1 MRHGGQILVHQLK
14 TQNCDRV
21 FTVPG
26 TNLIN
31 ILDGLYE
38 NAKLQTVTCRQQSA
52 ASIMAQ
58 AHGQLTEKPGIC
70 LVSGLEGA
78 INATIGLH
86 TAQANATPLI
96 LIVGL
101 PASTR
106 LNLGTTKD
114 INFISYFSNAAKYCA
129 IVDSAARIPE
139 FISRAW
145 HLSTSG
151 KPGPA
156 IIGIPVDIQEQR
168 AHIEDPKPARRGFSS
183 PSDHDMQEMQSMLE
197 RASRP
202 LMIVGGAGWSTETS
216 INVTKF
222 AENFDLP
229 IASAFRCLD
238 YINNH
243 HTHYVGHTGIGM
255 NPALAERIRNS
266 DLVIALGTE
275 LEDNTTDNSEILRT
289 PQPEGQLI
297 HIHPDPSELGRIYQA
312 DLMINANSLQFSDKL
327 QSLTPSQS
335 ISWTEWRTNA
345 RKDYENYL
353 IPHDTPGD
361 VKLEYIVRVINEVV
375 PEDTLITYGDG
386 TYSNWLHRYYQFR
399 EHKSQIS
406 PKNNVPEYALP
417 AAIALKLAA
426 PNRTVVAIVGDG
438 GFMMNAG
445 ELATAMHYGLK
456 IIVILVNNNMFGAVR
471 FQQESKYPNRVLG
484 TSLSNPDFIKL
495 AESFGAIGETIE
507 HRKMFRTILKRALK
521 AKTSTVINLPVSEN
535 AISTNQSLSDLRS
548 KA

>member
-26 TNLIN
+26 INLTN

-38 NAKLQTVTCRQQSA
+38 NAKLQTITCRQQSA

-86 TAQANATPLI
+86 TAQSNATPLI

-101 PASTR
+101 PPSTL
-106 LNLGTTKD
+106 LNRGTTRD
-114 INFISYFSNAAKYCA
+114 INFISYFSNATKYCA
-129 IVDSAARIPE
+129 IVDSAERIPE
-139 FISRAW
+139 YISRAW
-145 HLSTSG
+145 HIATSG
-151 KPGPA
+151 KPGPT

-168 AHIEDPKPARRGFSS
+168 AHIEDLKPAKRGFSS
-183 PSDHDMQEMQSMLE
+183 PSDADMQELQSMLE
-197 RASRP
+197 SASRP
-202 LMIVGGAGWSTETS
+202 LLVVGGSGWSAETS
-216 INVTKF
+216 RNILTF

-229 IASAFRCLD
+229 VTAAYRCQD

-243 HTHYVGHTGIGM
+243 HTHYVGHTGTNM
-255 NPALAERIRNS
+255 NPALTRRFREA

-275 LEDNTTDNSEILRT
+275 LEENTTDNNAILRT

-312 DLMINANSLQFSDKL
+312 DLMINANSLQFSEKL
-327 QSLTPSQS
+327 MKLEPSQS
-335 ISWTEWRTNA
+335 IQWNEWRADA
-345 RKDYENYL
+345 RKDYENFL

-361 VKLEYIVRVINEVV
+361 VKLEYIIRVINEVA
-375 PEDTLITYGDG
+375 PENTIITHGDG
-386 TYSNWLHRYYQFR
+386 TYADWLHRYYQFR
-399 EHKSQIS
+399 EHKSRIAPNS
-406 PKNNVPEYALP
+406 NVPEYALP
-417 AAIALKLAA
+417 AAIASKLAEPA
-426 PNRTVVAIVGDG
+426 RTVIAIVGDG
-438 GFMMNAG
+438 GFMVNAG

-456 IIVILVNNNMFGAVR
+456 IIVILVNNNMYGAAR
-471 FQQESKYPNRVLG
+471 FAQESKYPNRVLG
-484 TSLSNPDFIKL
+484 TSLSNPDFMKF
-495 AESFGAIGETIE
+495 AESFGITGETIE

-521 AKTSTVINLPVSEN
+521 SKTSTVINLPVSEN
-535 AISTNQSLSDLRS
+535 AISTNLSLSDLRS
-548 KA
+548 KS